1 MSSPRLTRPI
11 KPINRTLA
19 LYTIDEACA
28 YLISLPDRVAGMQA
42 WECAADLAVKA
53 RENPTHAMLDDF
65 TRQLELALFVTDR
78 LDLTVGHTKIS
89 SLLDRARGQVRDEPS
104 RPRRV
109 AIDLDVARRGS
120 RDR

>member
-1 MSSPRLTRPI
+1 MSSPPLTRPI

-28 YLISLPDRVAGMQA
+28 YLISLPGQLAGMQA
-42 WECAADLAVKA
+42 WECAAGLALKA
-53 RENPTHAMLDDF
+53 RENPTNATLDDF

-89 SLLDRARGQVRDEPS
+89 TLLDRARQVRDQPS
-104 RPRRV
+104 RPASHVTARAWQMV
-109 AIDLDVARRGS
+109 DLPK
-120 RDR
+120 